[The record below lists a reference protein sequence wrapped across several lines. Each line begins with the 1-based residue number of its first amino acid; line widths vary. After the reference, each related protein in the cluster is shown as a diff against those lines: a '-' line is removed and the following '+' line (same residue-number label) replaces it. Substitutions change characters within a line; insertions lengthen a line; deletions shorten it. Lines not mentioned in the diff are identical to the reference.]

1 MLSVI
6 IPVYNVERFLEDCII
21 SVLNQDYSDIEV
33 LLIDDGSTDSSGS
46 ICDLFQKK
54 DSRIHVYHTEN
65 LGVGHARNLGI
76 EKAGGDYITFVDS
89 DDYVSQDIYA
99 ANIDLLDSDESIDI
113 VQIPIA
119 GKKNQQRCVEG
130 KTNLFDMWILQ
141 KKIITN
147 YCWDKIFRRQILEGL
162 HFPMD
167 MRYEDRFLFSDVLCR
182 INKVYI
188 SAVGGYHYRSH
199 SGQLTKQCDVRLK
212 QDMIK
217 ANIHTLTNIP
227 EECENSFIRC
237 YWDTVVL
244 LKEVPSNLID
254 FSSLYEIRKLFPP
267 LKTIW
272 LSKTPIGIKLE
283 LTKIKIVGHFW
294 R

>member
-21 SVLNQDYSDIEV
+21 SVLNQDYSDIEI

-46 ICDLFQKK
+46 ICNQFQKK

-76 EKAGGDYITFVDS
+76 EKAEGDYITFVDS

-130 KTNLFDMWILQ
+130 KTNLFDMWILHN
-141 KKIITN
+141 KIITN
-147 YCWDKIFRRQILEGL
+147 YFCDKIFRRQILEGL

-182 INKVYI
+182 INKVNI

-227 EECENSFIRC
+227 EECSDSYIRC

-244 LKEVPSNLID
+244 LKEVPSNRID

-267 LKTIW
+267 LKIIW

-283 LTKIKIVGHFW
+283 LTKIKIVGHI
-294 R
+294 